1 MPTRN
6 NPSPA
11 HGWPVLI
18 YTGVPLLVTAFLWA
32 TGSNQLSVTQF
43 FTAFVL
49 CWIAWA
55 SYQQWYRG
63 TRQEIPLFSLI
74 AAMYWLTYAVPLF
87 WSSDMIGLV
96 TGPRR
101 ISESALI
108 WSMYLVV
115 IGVLSLWA
123 GMTVARN
130 WRWSTASRL
139 DVPQNPWRWHYLRMV
154 LVGGALLKVLVPI
167 TALGEGGRQL
177 LVNIESI
184 VPSVTFVILLRYYLR
199 GKAIGADRVLL
210 AGYFLV
216 ALVVGLSSGWLG
228 TFVGLGIICIAAYVL
243 EKRKFPV
250 TAILVVLPIVLFL
263 QPGKAKFREKYWQSG
278 PKESYSENYGER
290 IGFWIEA
297 SSRAWAH
304 ALTDVSGDGLR
315 KLSSD
320 TLIRLSLLQQTGN
333 VIEMT
338 PSRVPYQNGRLYS
351 YVLVTF
357 IPRFVWPEKP
367 SISDA
372 NKWYQVSYHLTLP
385 ANIESVGIAVGAIT
399 ESYINF
405 GWFGPAPVMFCL
417 GLVVGVFQAIF
428 LRTGSGLLLGSIGVA
443 LLPGLLSVESQMAVY
458 VAGLVQQILFAL
470 IVLAPV
476 LELRSNDDR
485 RHTRRVLPHPP
496 MTSKG

>member
-6 NPSPA
+6 NVSPA
-11 HGWPVLI
+11 QRWPVLL
-18 YTGVPLLVTAFLWA
+18 YTGAPLLVTAFLWA
-32 TGSNQLSVTQF
+32 TNSKPLSPSQLLA
-43 FTAFVL
+43 AFAL
-49 CWIAWA
+49 CWIPWA

-63 TRQEIPLFSLI
+63 TRQDIPLFSLI

-87 WSSDMIGLV
+87 WGSDMIGLV

-101 ISESALI
+101 ISEPALTRSI
-108 WSMYLVV
+108 YLVV
-115 IGVLSLWA
+115 IGVLALWG
-123 GMTVARN
+123 GMRIAET
-130 WRWSTASRL
+130 WRRSPANRL
-139 DVPQNPWRWHYLRMV
+139 DVPRNPWRWHYLRTV
-154 LVGGALLKVLVPI
+154 LVVGALLKVLVPI
-167 TALGEGGRQL
+167 TALGEGGRQI
-177 LVNIESI
+177 LVNIESG

-199 GKAIGADRVLL
+199 GRAIAADRVLL

-228 TFVGLGIICIAAYVL
+228 TFVGLGIVCIAAYVF
-243 EKRKFPV
+243 ERRRFPV
-250 TAILVVLPIVLFL
+250 TAILVILPVVLFL

-278 PKESYSENYGER
+278 PAESYSEGYGER

-297 SSRAWAH
+297 SSRAWGR
-304 ALTDVSGDGLR
+304 ALTDISGEGLR
-315 KLSSD
+315 RLSSD
-320 TLIRLSLLQQTGN
+320 TLTRLSLLQQTGN

-338 PSRVPYQNGRLYS
+338 PAQIPYQNGRLYS

-357 IPRFVWPEKP
+357 IPRFMWPEKP

-385 ANIESVGIAVGAIT
+385 ANIESVGIAVGTIT

-405 GWFGPAPVMFCL
+405 GWLGPVPVMFCL
-417 GLVVGVFQAIF
+417 GLLLGMFQTIF
-428 LRTGSGLLLGSIGVA
+428 LRTSSGLLLGSIGVA

-458 VAGLVQQILFAL
+458 IAGLVQQILFAL

-476 LELRSNDDR
+476 LELRTDNNR
-485 RHTRRVLPHPP
+485 RHTRQVVPHTPVA
-496 MTSKG
+496 SRE